1 MANNYTNHKGIKGIK
16 PPEKGQIMYSDTQTR
31 GLYLRAY
38 SSGLKTFIHRYK
50 VKGETFLITFDD
62 LALNTKSTESEISQA
77 LAQAR
82 ARVAENKAKIKQGE
96 NPAIERNLKAIDLA
110 SMPTLEQFAH
120 IYIERYAKVK
130 KKSWAEDDRMLK
142 VDVLPILGDMPLDKI
157 ERKHLIALLD
167 KKEDAGALVA
177 RDRLISLI
185 SKVFSFAIDRAIV
198 NNNPIKGIQ
207 KSKVKTRSRVLS
219 DQEIRLFWER
229 TETSNSNGDP
239 ATRLA
244 LRLTLVT
251 GQRAGEICQL
261 HEQQIKGN
269 IWTMP
274 ATKNGR
280 IHTVYLSPLAQTLI
294 QEARPY
300 SRNGFLFVNRLG
312 EPKDEKT
319 LAKAMKQWGLEW
331 EHDPEGDPTP
341 HDLRRTFTTRLASL
355 GFDRF
360 VQNLVTNHADK
371 TIGAVYDR
379 HSYAKEKQL
388 AMEAW
393 ERKLN
398 EITGQ
403 QPEDTTILPFVRKLP
418 SETF

>member
-16 PPEKGQIMYSDTQTR
+16 PPEKGQLMHSDTQAK
-31 GLYLRAY
+31 GLYLRTY

-77 LAQAR
+77 LAKAR

-130 KKSWAEDDRMLK
+130 KKSWGEDDRMLK
-142 VDVLPILGDMPLDKI
+142 VDVLPILGNMPMDKI
-157 ERKHLIALLD
+157 ERKHLISLLD
-167 KKEDAGALVA
+167 KKQDAGALVA

-185 SKVFSFAIDRAIV
+185 SKVFNFAIDRAIL
-198 NNNPIKGIQ
+198 NENPAKGIQ
-207 KSKVKTRSRVLS
+207 KSKAKTRGRILS
-219 DQEIRLFWER
+219 DNEIRLFWER
-229 TETSNSNGDP
+229 TQASQNNGDP
-239 ATRLA
+239 STRLA

-251 GQRAGEICQL
+251 GQRAGEVCQL
-261 HEQQIKGN
+261 HENHIKGN
-269 IWTMP
+269 IWTLP
-274 ATKNGR
+274 DTKNGR
-280 IHTVYLSPLAQTLI
+280 AHAVYLTPLALELVE
-294 QEARPY
+294 EARPH
-300 SRNGFLFVNRLG
+300 SRDGFLFVNRLG
-312 EPKDEKT
+312 QPKDEKT
-319 LAKAMKQWGLEW
+319 LAQSMKKWGIAW
-331 EHDPEGDPTP
+331 ETDPEGDPTP
-341 HDLRRTFTTRLASL
+341 HDLRRTFTTGLSAL

-360 VQNLVTNHADK
+360 IQNLITNHTDK
-371 TIGAVYDR
+371 TVGGIYDR

-393 ERKLN
+393 ERKLK
-398 EITGQ
+398 EILSEQ
-403 QPEDTTILPFVRKLP
+403 DESSSILPFIRKVQ
-418 SETF
+418 S